1 MKILCAVLFI
11 VCIVFAIVAR
21 IISTRREDNKLTG
34 ILFFV
39 NCGICLA
46 YALVTILGF
55 WSEVS
60 LLFIAICL
68 SICSFIWIKQYRP
81 IILAFSVIFCLLL
94 AGVNAEIY
102 VSNYE
107 LSDEIHTTT
116 SKYTLYEEDT
126 ELGNVF
132 LVSSENSSEYYYFY
146 EGSENEV
153 CINKIPCESTKI
165 SYISAE
171 GKPYVIKTVQ
181 TQYYLDG
188 NKNPPVQIEEKEET
202 ISYVMYIT
210 EDALKVAN
218 FAE

>member
-1 MKILCAVLFI
+1 MKILCSVLFI
-11 VCIVFAIVAR
+11 ASIIFAIIAR
-21 IISTRREDNKLTG
+21 VVSSKKENSELTG
-34 ILFFV
+34 LLFV
-39 NCGICLA
+39 INCFLLGT
-46 YALVTILGF
+46 YALVTIFAL

-165 SYISAE
+165 SYISADE
-171 GKPYVIKTVQ
+171 KPYVVKTVQ

-188 NKNPPVQIEEKEET
+188 NKNPSVQIEEKEET